1 MDMSQEHENA
11 KQTNSPADKGA
22 QALSALRGIWQ
33 AQGQTSADL
42 DEACGNTKT
51 CKNMEAVGFQG
62 LAEDIETP
70 ANANQANQSVGSNI
84 RSAWKT
90 KLEREGKLNTQGS
103 SVRDLVFGSSD
114 QTDQTE

>member
-1 MDMSQEHENA
+1 MDMSQDHENA
-11 KQTNSPADKGA
+11 KPTNSPADEGTE
-22 QALSALRGIWQ
+22 ALSALRGIWK
-33 AQGQTSADL
+33 AQGQTSAEL

-62 LAEDIETP
+62 LAEEGETP
-70 ANANQANQSVGSNI
+70 ATANQANQAVGSNL
-84 RSAWKT
+84 RAAWKT

-114 QTDQTE
+114 QQE

>member
-1 MDMSQEHENA
+1 MSQEQENV
-11 KQTNSPADKGA
+11 KLTDSEDGA
-22 QALSALRGIWQ
+22 AALSALRDIWK

-42 DEACGNTKT
+42 DEACGNTKS

-62 LAEDIETP
+62 LDDEVND
-70 ANANQANQSVGSNI
+70 QSDQSTQGVGNNL

-90 KLEREGKLNTQGS
+90 KLEREGKLSNKTG

-114 QTDQTE
+114 QKE